1 MRRERLLLGAALAA
15 VLLLA
20 LPILTYPLGR
30 DQGEFATIARGL
42 LDGRVPYRDL
52 WNPKPPAVFL
62 VYAAALL
69 PDRAGGPLR
78 ALDLLLYAAVGS
90 ALYAVGRRLASPAAG
105 LWAALVFG
113 VFYFTESFW
122 TLTQNDGLA
131 LLPMTLAAVC
141 AVRLL
146 PAGDRPQPPGTQR
159 RLGWAALA
167 GAWCAAAVWFKY
179 PFALFGLALAAGY
192 ALARRGAGDA
202 WRAAWAEAAAFAAG
216 GLAVGAAGLAWVAA
230 AGALPDLV
238 ESARVTSQYTAL
250 TFNRD
255 DLPALMTTALGF
267 RWAQWGLLAI
277 LAAASYGLARL
288 TPERRR
294 PGWRLVNLWLVAG
307 AAMMLVQAKGY
318 DYHWLPLLPPLALL
332 AGDGLAR
339 AVQTLTWRLT
349 HVSPVPSRIVMAGAS
364 AVAAGGLLLALAL
377 SVWPK
382 AWPYLTGQEDQLA
395 YYDRFQGGEFIAGE
409 SLRVAAWL
417 SARTTPG
424 DSLFIWGFRPEVY
437 VLSRLNPASRFIF
450 HFPLVGDWYPA
461 AWKQQTV
468 DTLWAAL
475 PPYALVLQADYMPWV
490 TGRDAD
496 SNTLLQEYTEL
507 NNWLMFNYERE
518 TQIGS
523 FFIWRRKS

>member
-1 MRRERLLLGAALAA
+1 MRRHALLLAAVLAA

-20 LPILTYPLGR
+20 LPVLTYPLGR

-69 PDRAGGPLR
+69 PDRAGGLLR
-78 ALDLLLYAAVGS
+78 ALDLLLYAVVGS
-90 ALYAVGRRLASPAAG
+90 ALYSIGRQLASPAAG

-131 LLPMTLAAVC
+131 LLPMALAAVG

-146 PAGDRPQPPGTQR
+146 PAGDHPQPLGTPR
-159 RLGWAALA
+159 RLGWAALI
-167 GAWCAAAVWFKY
+167 GAWCAIAVWFKY

-192 ALARRGAGDA
+192 ALALRGSGGGRRPH
-202 WRAAWAEAAAFAAG
+202 RAEAAAFAVG
-216 GLAVGAAGLAWVAA
+216 GLAVGVLGLAWTAA
-230 AGALPDLV
+230 AGALPDLI
-238 ESARVTSQYTAL
+238 ESANVTSQYTAL
-250 TFNRD
+250 TFNPD
-255 DLPALMTTALGF
+255 DLARLLGTALSF

-277 LAAASYGLARL
+277 LAAAGCGLARRG
-288 TPERRR
+288 PERRR
-294 PGWRLVNLWLVAG
+294 SGWRLVNLWLAAG
-307 AAMMLVQAKGY
+307 AAILLVQAKGY

-339 AVQTLTWRLT
+339 AVQMLTRRLAA
-349 HVSPVPSRIVMAGAS
+349 VSPVPSRMVTAGAS
-364 AVAAGGLLLALAL
+364 AVAAGGLLLVLLL

-382 AWPYLTGQEDQLA
+382 TWPYLSGIEDRET
-395 YYDRFQGGEFIAGE
+395 YFDRFQGGEFIAGE
-409 SLRVAAWL
+409 SLRVANWL
-417 SARTTPG
+417 TARTTPG

-437 VLSRLNPASRFIF
+437 VLSRLNPAARFIF
-450 HFPLVGDWYPA
+450 QFPLVGDWYPA
-461 AWKQQTV
+461 AWRQQTV

-475 PPYALVLQADYMPWV
+475 PPYTLVLQADYMPWV

-518 TQIGS
+518 TQIGN